1 MISAAGRIE
10 RAARLG
16 GKALLQLVVT
26 YVVTYEVLNL
36 FYLWVMPPG
45 GTLEEKVV
53 ASKEYAKAMFRP
65 FRSEQTLFLFIV
77 AASLAILFVA
87 AFWVFR
93 AWRGRRSHEV

>member
-1 MISAAGRIE
+1 VITAAGWIE

-36 FYLWVMPPG
+36 FDVWLMAPG
-45 GTLEEKVV
+45 GTREERVV
-53 ASKEYAKAMFRP
+53 ASKEYVKAMFRP
-65 FRSEQTLFLFIV
+65 GRSERTDFLIFV